1 MKFKRN
7 FLDFFR
13 LILIFSFFGIFVSS
27 AFSAEKFWW
36 NLAHSISE
44 KDSVFPKTAG
54 NGKKTFSFW
63 QEVDK
68 SDKNIWISAR
78 FLDSSGNWKILRR
91 FAGPFE
97 YAGPEIPDIYSAAM
111 SKNGTLAVSV
121 QNSDSELSVYVLRSG
136 SEEFEK
142 SEVSVPKGEF
152 FAPRIYASFSG
163 KFVMFASKS
172 KISDSTLRLHE
183 FFIFH
188 SVSDDGIKWSPFVE
202 TFGASS
208 MPNSFAPFMC
218 SSEKSDFLVF
228 QSQFSQE
235 NKNSYQ
241 IYVSHSE
248 NGGRSWAF
256 PVIVTGK
263 DSVPKG
269 DFSDFDN
276 QAPFILFK
284 NGKINLLWERK
295 SRGTENSEIWYEQI
309 LDGKVLP
316 ESVDVVASKG
326 NCRKAGLFDF
336 KDEIYA
342 FWFDNRSGYEQ
353 VYLAE
358 KQKIDWEESRL
369 SQQKIDSTFPSPLIN
384 GDDLS
389 FVWQSKNSAV
399 SARNSTETSGAFA
412 ENRIMSLEPDKE
424 VSAATIISERQGAN
438 STFRSKNRR
447 VSFKIKLPYDISGI
461 QGYTFSWS
469 QDDEEKPPLEKK
481 SLSDSQ
487 VLQLSAEKEGYWYL
501 KVCVLDN
508 AGNWSKISSAEYY
521 LDLTPPRQVVFEP
534 LETDSAG
541 FLSSNSGIVRW
552 HPDFLD
558 DDIKGYSYG
567 LSKIAEIPAKFSFSS
582 KNRTKVSEE
591 ELKNYAEKI
600 LGADEKSFQRKIK
613 LSGAVYKNPVFAFKN
628 QRNGLYIL
636 SVAAV
641 DEAGFVGEPKNIP
654 VLLNKYVPHT
664 YISSIKE
671 NVSSFG
677 DIAIELSGNDFAYD
691 GTVRSVIVD
700 SDGKPPY
707 DFVASK
713 DVQDFSVSNSKI
725 SGINLGHE
733 LDEGSYFVGVVHST
747 RGISFTKTK
756 ALKISPNGTVQ
767 IENEYE
773 YVPSW
778 KAVEKKYA
786 HSVFVGYIV
795 LFIAGILLVVAIFV
809 FGISFFK
816 NYAEICSAKR
826 IVIQLES
833 GGLMP
838 QFQKS
843 KKERRRNG
851 SLKTSLA
858 GFAISLVVAIIIV
871 ISLSLGFTMIKGQER
886 TLSKGLHDRVNVLL
900 SSVFTGARTYLQ
912 NADENT
918 MEFNDLLNQMSSL
931 SEAEFLTITGGPA
944 KNYAP
949 QKNSSGNNEINEN
962 NDEKNSVLYVW
973 ASNDA
978 NITSKVDRLS
988 ARKTIIPG
996 VSKFSSAQELEQE
1009 ILQRCSELNLE
1020 AYELCGK
1027 TEEKIAGLNSEIS
1040 GATNSRR
1047 MEISNLNAGYRS
1059 EIQRQLLALSE
1070 KGSDSLPSYNDE
1082 KFNRNVTEYLFYRPV
1097 LYSAG
1102 ASDQKNQYVHGIL
1115 FLKVNT
1121 DSLIRDV
1128 DNATRNIFYIVL
1140 VLSAIA
1146 IVLGILGANLFA
1158 GRIVRPIQLLE
1169 KTVTEISEEND
1180 KERLLAGDITDLP
1193 NNEIGRLGDSV
1204 NRMKK
1209 DLGYNERE
1217 LNLQANEATPIQ
1229 QAMVSLEPLS
1239 GNFKQNVS
1247 RISDKNIS
1255 EFAYY
1260 KGASGASGDYFDFKK
1275 LDERWYVLIK
1285 CDASGHA
1292 APAGILVTIVATLYK
1307 KYFESWS
1314 YQKNGTK
1321 LEDFIYKV
1329 NGFLESLNIKGKF
1342 VAMIVSLYDSK
1353 TGDIFMCHAGDRF
1366 VRIYENSTESIKK
1379 IELAETPAAGPFP
1392 NFMLELK
1399 GGFKVEQTKL
1409 NQKDVLI
1416 LYTDGIEENGRV
1428 IRTPDFAAVL
1438 KPKTDSNGEQ
1448 ICDEYGNPEFEAE
1461 REEFGEKRI
1470 YEIIEAVFQK
1480 KKYILTKKDNPSAGE
1495 ILEFDFTNCQGT
1507 VEEATLA
1514 LASLEK
1520 LFRLYK
1526 PTSATVKDLVEVDV
1540 AIDGF
1545 LKKYFSLYKE
1555 YAVPPTQE
1563 SFHGR
1568 PVRKPKNPNNVFY
1581 SCIKEDSQEDDLT
1594 IVCLQRN

>member
-1 MKFKRN
+1 MKIKRN
-7 FLDFFR
+7 YFLDFFR
-13 LILIFSFFGIFVSS
+13 LILIFSFFGIFSVP

-36 NLAHSISE
+36 NSVYPVSE
-44 KDSVFPKTAG
+44 KESVFPKTAG
-54 NGKKTFSFW
+54 NGEKTFSFW

-68 SDKNIWISAR
+68 SEKNIWLSAR
-78 FLDSSGNWKILRR
+78 FIDSFGNWKKLSR

-97 YAGPEIPDIYSAAM
+97 YAGSEIPDIYSAAM
-111 SKNGTLAVSV
+111 QKNGTVAVAV
-121 QNSDSELSVYVLRSG
+121 QSSDSELSVYVLKNG
-136 SEEFEK
+136 SENFEK
-142 SEVSVPKGEF
+142 SVVSLPKGEF

-172 KISDSTLRLHE
+172 KISDSMLRLHE
-183 FFIFH
+183 FFICH
-188 SVSDDGIKWSPFVE
+188 SVSDDGLKWSPFSE
-202 TFGASS
+202 TFSSS

-218 SSEKSDFLVF
+218 SSENSDFLVF
-228 QSQFSQE
+228 QSQFSQG

-241 IYVSHSE
+241 IYISHSE
-248 NGGRSWAF
+248 NGGRAWSA
-256 PVIVTGK
+256 PVHVTGK
-263 DSVPKG
+263 DSVLKG

-276 QAPFILFK
+276 QAQFILFK
-284 NGKINLLWERK
+284 DEKINLVWERK
-295 SRGTENSEIWYEQI
+295 MRGTENSEIWYEQI
-309 LDGKVLP
+309 LKEKVLP
-316 ESVDVVASKG
+316 DSVDVIASKG

-336 KDEIYA
+336 KNEIYA

-353 VYLAE
+353 VYLAK
-358 KQKIDWEESRL
+358 KQKIDWDETQL
-369 SQQKIDSTFPSPLIN
+369 SQQKIDSTFPSPLLN
-384 GDDLS
+384 GNDLS
-389 FVWQSKNSAV
+389 FVWQSKNS
-399 SARNSTETSGAFA
+399 SGNSGGAYSET
-412 ENRIMSLEPDKE
+412 RIMSLEPDKE
-424 VSAATIISERQGAN
+424 VSAATIIPERQNAN
-438 STFRSKNRR
+438 SGIRSKNRR

-461 QGYTFSWS
+461 QGYAFSWS
-469 QDDEEKPPLEKK
+469 QDEEEIPQLEKK
-481 SLSDSQ
+481 SVSTGNSI
-487 VLQLSAEKEGYWYL
+487 QLSAEKEGYWYL

-508 AGNWSKISSAEYY
+508 AGNWSKISSSEYY
-521 LDLTPPRQVVFEP
+521 LDLTPPKPVVFEP
-534 LETDSAG
+534 LEIDAAG
-541 FLSSNSGIVRW
+541 FLSSNYGIVRW
-552 HPDFLD
+552 QPDFLD
-558 DDIKGYSYG
+558 DDIKGYSYA
-567 LSKIAEIPAKFSFSS
+567 LTKIAEIPNKFYSTP
-582 KNRTKVSEE
+582 KNRTKASEE
-591 ELKNYAEKI
+591 DLKNYAENI
-600 LGADEKSFQRKIK
+600 LRTNEKSLQRKIK
-613 LSGAVYKNPVFAFKN
+613 LSGTIYKNPAFSFKN
-628 QRNGLYIL
+628 QRNGLYVL

-641 DEAGFVGEPKNIP
+641 DEAGYVGEAKNIP
-654 VLLNKYVPHT
+654 VLLNKYEPRT

-677 DIAIELSGNDFAYD
+677 DITIEISGNDFAYD
-691 GTVRSVIVD
+691 GTIRSVIVD

-707 DFVASK
+707 ELVISK
-713 DVQDFSVSNSKI
+713 DVQNFNVLNSKI

-733 LDEGSYFVGVVHST
+733 LDEGSYFVGVVHSN

-767 IENEYE
+767 VENEYE
-773 YVPSW
+773 YIPSW
-778 KAVEKKYA
+778 KIIEKKYE

-795 LFIAGILLVVAIFV
+795 LFVALILFAVAVIV

-816 NYAEICSAKR
+816 NYAEIYSAKK
-826 IVIQLES
+826 IVTQLES

-843 KKERRRNG
+843 KKEEKRRNG

-858 GFAISLVVAIIIV
+858 GFAISLVVAIIII
-871 ISLSLGFTMIKGQER
+871 ISLSLGLTMIKGQER

-900 SSVFTGARTYLQ
+900 SSVFSGARTYLQ

-918 MEFNDLLNQMSSL
+918 MEFNDLLNQMTSL
-931 SEAEFLTITGGPA
+931 SEAEFLTITGEA
-944 KNYAP
+944 T
-949 QKNSSGNNEINEN
+949 KNSELSKNLPEN
-962 NDEKNSVLYVW
+962 NSAAEKNSVLYVW

-978 NITSKVDRLS
+978 NITSKVNKLS

-996 VSKFSSAQELEQE
+996 VSMFSSAQEIEQE

-1020 AYELCGK
+1020 AYEMCGK
-1027 TEEKIAGLNSEIS
+1027 TEAKIAELNSELR

-1047 MEISNLNAGYRS
+1047 AEISNLNANYRN
-1059 EIQRQLLALSE
+1059 EIQKQLLELSE
-1070 KGSDSLPSYNDE
+1070 KGSDSVPPYNDE

-1097 LYSAG
+1097 LYSTG
-1102 ASDQKNQYVHGIL
+1102 ANNQQNQYVHGIL

-1121 DSLIRDV
+1121 DSLIRDI
-1128 DNATRNIFYIVL
+1128 DKASRSIFYIVI

-1146 IVLGILGANLFA
+1146 IVFGIFGANLFA
-1158 GRIVRPIQLLE
+1158 GRIVRPIKMLE

-1229 QAMVSLEPLS
+1229 QAMVSLEPLA
-1239 GNFKQNVS
+1239 GNFKQNIS
-1247 RISDKNIS
+1247 RISDEKIS

-1307 KYFESWS
+1307 KYFENWN

-1321 LEDFIYKV
+1321 LEDFVYKV

-1353 TGDIFMCHAGDRF
+1353 TGDVFMCHAGDRF
-1366 VRIYENSTESIKK
+1366 VRVYENSTRLIKK

-1409 NQKDVLI
+1409 NPKDVLI
-1416 LYTDGIEENGRV
+1416 LYTDGIEENGR
-1428 IRTPDFAAVL
+1428 ILRTPDFAAVL

-1448 ICDEYGNPEFEAE
+1448 IYDEYGNPEYEAE
-1461 REEFGEKRI
+1461 KEEFGENRVS
-1470 YEIIEAVFQK
+1470 EIIEAIFQK
-1480 KKYILTKKDNPSAGE
+1480 KKYILTKKDNPSIGE

-1526 PTSATVKDLVEVDV
+1526 PASATVKDLVEVDI

-1545 LKKYFSLYKE
+1545 LKKYFSLYEK

-1581 SCIKEDSQEDDLT
+1581 SYLKEDAQEDDLT
-1594 IVCLQRN
+1594 MICLQRK

>member
-1 MKFKRN
+1 MNFKRN

-13 LILIFSFFGIFVSS
+13 LILIFSFFGIFSLP

-36 NLAHSISE
+36 NAVHPVSG
-44 KDSVFPKTAG
+44 KDSFFPKTAG

-63 QEVDK
+63 QEIDK
-68 SDKNIWISAR
+68 ADKNIWISAR
-78 FLDSSGNWKILRR
+78 FLDSSGSWKTLSR

-111 SKNGTLAVSV
+111 SKNGTLAVAV
-121 QNSDSELSVYVLRSG
+121 QNSDSELSIYVLRAG
-136 SEEFEK
+136 SENFEK
-142 SEVSVPKGEF
+142 SVVSVPKGEF

-202 TFGASS
+202 TFGVSS
-208 MPNSFAPFMC
+208 MPNSFVPFMC
-218 SSEKSDFLVF
+218 SSENSDFMVF
-228 QSQFSQE
+228 QAQFSQG

-248 NGGRSWAF
+248 NGGRSWAS
-256 PVIVTGK
+256 PVLVTGK

-284 NGKINLLWERK
+284 DGKINLVWERK
-295 SRGTENSEIWYEQI
+295 TRGTENSEIWYEQI
-309 LDGKVLP
+309 LDGKVVAD
-316 ESVDVVASKG
+316 SVDVLASKG

-336 KDEIYA
+336 KGEIYA

-358 KQKIDWEESRL
+358 KQKIDWEEIRI

-384 GDDLS
+384 GDELS
-389 FVWQSKNSAV
+389 FVWQNKNS
-399 SARNSTETSGAFA
+399 SGAST

-424 VSAATIISERQGAN
+424 VSAATIISGYQGTSAA
-438 STFRSKNRR
+438 FRSKNRR

-461 QGYTFSWS
+461 KGYTFSWS
-469 QDDEEKPPLEKK
+469 QDEDEIPPLEKK
-481 SLSDSQ
+481 SLSDDST
-487 VLQLSAEKEGYWYL
+487 LQLSAEKEGYWYL

-552 HPDFLD
+552 QPDFLD
-558 DDIKGYSYG
+558 DDIKGYSYA
-567 LSKIAEIPAKFSFSS
+567 LAKIAEIPARFSVTS
-582 KNRTKVSEE
+582 KNKLKASDE
-591 ELKNYAEKI
+591 ELKNYVEKI
-600 LGADEKSFQRKIK
+600 LRADEKSFQRKIK

-628 QRNGLYIL
+628 QRNGIYIL

-641 DEAGFVGEPKNIP
+641 DEAGYVGEAKNIP
-654 VLLNKYVPHT
+654 VFLNKYVPHT

-677 DIAIELSGNDFAYD
+677 DITIELSGNDFEYD
-691 GTVRSVIVD
+691 GTIRSVIVD

-707 DFVASK
+707 DFVVSK
-713 DVQDFSVSNSKI
+713 NAQDFTVSNSKI
-725 SGINLGHE
+725 SGVNLGHE
-733 LDEGSYFVGVVHST
+733 LDEGAYFVGVVHST
-747 RGISFTKTK
+747 RGISFTKSK
-756 ALKISPNGTVQ
+756 ALKITPNGTVQ

-778 KAVEKKYA
+778 KTVEKKYE

-795 LFIAGILLVVAIFV
+795 LFIAGILLIVAIFV

-838 QFQKS
+838 QFQKLQ
-843 KKERRRNG
+843 KEKRRNG

-871 ISLSLGFTMIKGQER
+871 ISLSLGLTMIKGQER

-918 MEFNDLLNQMSSL
+918 MEFNDLLNQMTSL

-949 QKNSSGNNEINEN
+949 QKISSGNN
-962 NDEKNSVLYVW
+962 DEKDSVLYVW

-996 VSKFSSAQELEQE
+996 VSMFSSAQELEQE

-1020 AYELCGK
+1020 AYEICGK
-1027 TEEKIAGLNSEIS
+1027 TEEKIAELNSELS

-1047 MEISNLNAGYRS
+1047 IEISNLNAGFRN

-1070 KGSDSLPSYNDE
+1070 KGSDSVPPYNDE

-1097 LYSAG
+1097 LYSTGG
-1102 ASDQKNQYVHGIL
+1102 ADQKNQYVHGIL

-1146 IVLGILGANLFA
+1146 IVLGIFGANLFA
-1158 GRIVRPIQLLE
+1158 GRIVRPIQMLE

-1217 LNLQANEATPIQ
+1217 LNLQSNEATPIQ

-1239 GNFKQNVS
+1239 ENFKQNIS

-1314 YQKNGTK
+1314 FQKNGTK

-1353 TGDIFMCHAGDRF
+1353 TGNVFMCHAGDRF
-1366 VRIYENSTESIKK
+1366 VRVYENSTDSIKK
-1379 IELAETPAAGPFP
+1379 IELTETPAAGPFP

-1461 REEFGEKRI
+1461 KEEFGEKRVS
-1470 YEIIEAVFQK
+1470 EIIEAVFQK

-1526 PTSATVKDLVEVDV
+1526 PTSATVKDLVEVDI

-1545 LKKYFSLYKE
+1545 LKKHFSLYKE

-1581 SCIKEDSQEDDLT
+1581 SCIKEDAQEDDLT
-1594 IVCLQRN
+1594 MICLQRN

>member
-1 MKFKRN
+1 MNFKRN

-13 LILIFSFFGIFVSS
+13 LILIFSFFGIFSLP

-36 NLAHSISE
+36 NAVRSVSG
-44 KDSVFPKTAG
+44 KDSFFPKTAG

-63 QEVDK
+63 QEIDK
-68 SDKNIWISAR
+68 ADKNIWISAR
-78 FLDSSGNWKILRR
+78 FLDSSGSWKTLSR

-111 SKNGTLAVSV
+111 SKNGTLAVAV
-121 QNSDSELSVYVLRSG
+121 QNSDSELSIYVLRAG
-136 SEEFEK
+136 SENFEK
-142 SEVSVPKGEF
+142 SVVSVPKGEF

-202 TFGASS
+202 TFGVSS
-208 MPNSFAPFMC
+208 MPNSFVPFMC
-218 SSEKSDFLVF
+218 SSENSDFMVF
-228 QSQFSQE
+228 QAQFSQG

-248 NGGRSWAF
+248 NGGRSWAS
-256 PVIVTGK
+256 PVLVTGK

-284 NGKINLLWERK
+284 DGKINLVWERK
-295 SRGTENSEIWYEQI
+295 TRGTENSEIWYEQI
-309 LDGKVLP
+309 LDGKVVAD
-316 ESVDVVASKG
+316 SVDVLASKG

-336 KDEIYA
+336 KGEIYA

-358 KQKIDWEESRL
+358 KQKIDWEEIRI
-369 SQQKIDSTFPSPLIN
+369 SQQKIDSTFPSSLIN
-384 GDDLS
+384 GDELS
-389 FVWQSKNSAV
+389 FVWQNKNS
-399 SARNSTETSGAFA
+399 SGAST

-424 VSAATIISERQGAN
+424 VSAATIISGHQGTSAA
-438 STFRSKNRR
+438 FRSKNRR

-461 QGYTFSWS
+461 QGYVFSWS
-469 QDDEEKPPLEKK
+469 QDDEEKPALEKK
-481 SLSDSQ
+481 SLSGDST
-487 VLQLSAEKEGYWYL
+487 LQLSAEKEGNWYL

-521 LDLTPPRQVVFEP
+521 LDLTPPRQVVFEL

-552 HPDFLD
+552 QPDFLD
-558 DDIKGYSYG
+558 DDIKGYSYA
-567 LSKIAEIPAKFSFSS
+567 LAKIAEIPARFSVTS
-582 KNRTKVSEE
+582 KNKLKASDE
-591 ELKNYAEKI
+591 ELKNYVEKI
-600 LGADEKSFQRKIK
+600 LRADEKSFQRKIK

-628 QRNGLYIL
+628 QRNGIYIL

-641 DEAGFVGEPKNIP
+641 DEAGYVGEAKNIP
-654 VLLNKYVPHT
+654 VFLNKYVPHT

-677 DIAIELSGNDFAYD
+677 DITIELSGNDFEYD
-691 GTVRSVIVD
+691 GTIRSVIVD

-707 DFVASK
+707 DFVVSK
-713 DVQDFSVSNSKI
+713 NAQDFTVSNSKI
-725 SGINLGHE
+725 SGVNLGHE
-733 LDEGSYFVGVVHST
+733 LDEGAYFVGVVHST
-747 RGISFTKTK
+747 RGIFFTKSK
-756 ALKISPNGTVQ
+756 ALKITPNGTVQ

-778 KAVEKKYA
+778 KTVEKKYE

-795 LFIAGILLVVAIFV
+795 LFIAGILLIVAIFV

-838 QFQKS
+838 QFQKLQ
-843 KKERRRNG
+843 KEKRRNG

-871 ISLSLGFTMIKGQER
+871 ISLSLGLTMIKGQER

-918 MEFNDLLNQMSSL
+918 MEFNDLLNQMTSL

-949 QKNSSGNNEINEN
+949 QKISSGNN
-962 NDEKNSVLYVW
+962 DEKDSVLYVW

-996 VSKFSSAQELEQE
+996 VSMFSSAQELEQE

-1020 AYELCGK
+1020 AYEICGK
-1027 TEEKIAGLNSEIS
+1027 TEEKIAELNSELS

-1047 MEISNLNAGYRS
+1047 IEISNLNAGFRN

-1070 KGSDSLPSYNDE
+1070 KGSDSVPPYNDE

-1097 LYSAG
+1097 LYSTGG
-1102 ASDQKNQYVHGIL
+1102 ADQKNQYVHGIL

-1146 IVLGILGANLFA
+1146 IVLGIFGANLFA
-1158 GRIVRPIQLLE
+1158 GRIVRPIQMLE

-1217 LNLQANEATPIQ
+1217 LNLQSNEATPIQ

-1239 GNFKQNVS
+1239 GNFKQNIS

-1314 YQKNGTK
+1314 FQKNGTK

-1353 TGDIFMCHAGDRF
+1353 TGNVFMCHAGDRF
-1366 VRIYENSTESIKK
+1366 VRVYENSTDSIKK
-1379 IELAETPAAGPFP
+1379 IELTETPATGPFP

-1461 REEFGEKRI
+1461 KEEFGEKRVS
-1470 YEIIEAVFQK
+1470 EIIEAVFQK

-1526 PTSATVKDLVEVDV
+1526 PTSATVKDLVEVDI

-1545 LKKYFSLYKE
+1545 LKKHFSLYKE

-1581 SCIKEDSQEDDLT
+1581 SCIKEDAQEDDLT
-1594 IVCLQRN
+1594 MICLQRN

>member
-1 MKFKRN
+1 MNFKRN

-13 LILIFSFFGIFVSS
+13 LILIFSFFGIFSLP

-36 NLAHSISE
+36 NAVRPVSG
-44 KDSVFPKTAG
+44 KDSFFPKTAG

-63 QEVDK
+63 QEIDK
-68 SDKNIWISAR
+68 ADKNIWISAR
-78 FLDSSGNWKILRR
+78 FLDSSGTWKTLSR

-111 SKNGTLAVSV
+111 SKNGTLAVAV
-121 QNSDSELSVYVLRSG
+121 QNSDSELSIYVLRAG
-136 SEEFEK
+136 SENFEK
-142 SEVSVPKGEF
+142 SVVSVPKGEF

-202 TFGASS
+202 TFGVSS
-208 MPNSFAPFMC
+208 MPNSFVPFMC
-218 SSEKSDFLVF
+218 SSENSDFMVF
-228 QSQFSQE
+228 QAQFSQG

-248 NGGRSWAF
+248 NGGRSWAS
-256 PVIVTGK
+256 PVLVTGK

-284 NGKINLLWERK
+284 GGKINLVWERK
-295 SRGTENSEIWYEQI
+295 TRGTENSEIWYEQI
-309 LDGKVLP
+309 LEGKVVAD
-316 ESVDVVASKG
+316 SVDVLASKG

-336 KDEIYA
+336 KGEIYA

-358 KQKIDWEESRL
+358 KQKIDWEEIRI

-384 GDDLS
+384 GDELS
-389 FVWQSKNSAV
+389 FVWQNKNS
-399 SARNSTETSGAFA
+399 SGAST

-424 VSAATIISERQGAN
+424 VSAATIISGHQGTSAA
-438 STFRSKNRR
+438 FRSKNRR

-461 QGYTFSWS
+461 KGYTFSWT
-469 QDDEEKPPLEKK
+469 QDEDEIPPLEKK
-481 SLSDSQ
+481 SLSDDST
-487 VLQLSAEKEGYWYL
+487 LQLSAEKEGYWYL

-552 HPDFLD
+552 QPDFLD
-558 DDIKGYSYG
+558 DDIKGYSYA
-567 LSKIAEIPAKFSFSS
+567 LAKIAEIPARFSVTS
-582 KNRTKVSEE
+582 KNKLKASDE
-591 ELKNYAEKI
+591 ELKNYVEKI
-600 LGADEKSFQRKIK
+600 LRADEKSFQRKIK

-628 QRNGLYIL
+628 QRNGIYIL

-641 DEAGFVGEPKNIP
+641 DEAGYVGEAKNIP
-654 VLLNKYVPHT
+654 VFLNKYVPHT

-677 DIAIELSGNDFAYD
+677 DITIELSGNDFEYD
-691 GTVRSVIVD
+691 GTIRSVIVD

-707 DFVASK
+707 DFVVSK
-713 DVQDFSVSNSKI
+713 NAQDFTVSNSKI
-725 SGINLGHE
+725 SGVNLGHE
-733 LDEGSYFVGVVHST
+733 LDEGAYFVGVVHST
-747 RGISFTKTK
+747 RGIYFTKSK
-756 ALKISPNGTVQ
+756 ALKITPNGTVQ

-778 KAVEKKYA
+778 KTVEKKYE

-795 LFIAGILLVVAIFV
+795 LFIAGILLIVAIFV

-838 QFQKS
+838 QFQKLQ
-843 KKERRRNG
+843 KEKRRNG

-871 ISLSLGFTMIKGQER
+871 ISLSLGLTMIKGQER

-918 MEFNDLLNQMSSL
+918 MEFNDLLNQMTSL

-949 QKNSSGNNEINEN
+949 QKISSGNN
-962 NDEKNSVLYVW
+962 DEKDSVLYVW

-996 VSKFSSAQELEQE
+996 VSMFSSAQELEQE

-1020 AYELCGK
+1020 AYEICGK
-1027 TEEKIAGLNSEIS
+1027 TEEKIAELNSELS

-1047 MEISNLNAGYRS
+1047 IEISNLNAGFRN

-1070 KGSDSLPSYNDE
+1070 KGSDSVPPYNDE

-1097 LYSAG
+1097 LYSTGG
-1102 ASDQKNQYVHGIL
+1102 ADQKNQYVHGIL

-1146 IVLGILGANLFA
+1146 IVLGIFGANLFA
-1158 GRIVRPIQLLE
+1158 GRIVRPIQMLE

-1217 LNLQANEATPIQ
+1217 LNLQSNEATPIQ

-1239 GNFKQNVS
+1239 ENFKQNIS

-1314 YQKNGTK
+1314 FQKNGTK

-1353 TGDIFMCHAGDRF
+1353 TGNVFMCHAGDRF
-1366 VRIYENSTESIKK
+1366 VRVYENSTDSIKK
-1379 IELAETPAAGPFP
+1379 IELTETPATGPFP

-1461 REEFGEKRI
+1461 KEEFGEKRVS
-1470 YEIIEAVFQK
+1470 EIIEAVFQK

-1526 PTSATVKDLVEVDV
+1526 PTSATVKDLVEVDI

-1545 LKKYFSLYKE
+1545 LKKHFSLYKE

-1581 SCIKEDSQEDDLT
+1581 SCIKEDAQEDDLT
-1594 IVCLQRN
+1594 MICLQRN

>member
-1 MKFKRN
+1 MNFKRN

-13 LILIFSFFGIFVSS
+13 LILIFSFFGIFSLP

-36 NLAHSISE
+36 NAVRPVSG
-44 KDSVFPKTAG
+44 KDSFFPKTAG

-63 QEVDK
+63 QEIDK
-68 SDKNIWISAR
+68 ADKNIWISAR
-78 FLDSSGNWKILRR
+78 FLDSSGTWKTLSR

-111 SKNGTLAVSV
+111 SKNGTLAVAV
-121 QNSDSELSVYVLRSG
+121 QNSDSELSIYVLRAG
-136 SEEFEK
+136 SENFEK
-142 SEVSVPKGEF
+142 SVVSVPKGEF

-202 TFGASS
+202 TFGVSS
-208 MPNSFAPFMC
+208 MPNSFVPFMC
-218 SSEKSDFLVF
+218 SSENSDFVVF
-228 QSQFSQE
+228 QAQFSQG

-248 NGGRSWAF
+248 NGGRSWAS
-256 PVIVTGK
+256 PVLVTGK

-284 NGKINLLWERK
+284 GGKINLVWERK
-295 SRGTENSEIWYEQI
+295 TRGTENSEIWYEQI
-309 LDGKVLP
+309 LEGKVVAD
-316 ESVDVVASKG
+316 SVDVLASKG

-336 KDEIYA
+336 KGEIYA

-358 KQKIDWEESRL
+358 KQKIDWEEIRI

-384 GDDLS
+384 GDELS
-389 FVWQSKNSAV
+389 FVWQNKNS
-399 SARNSTETSGAFA
+399 SGAST

-424 VSAATIISERQGAN
+424 VSAATIISGHQGTSAA
-438 STFRSKNRR
+438 FRSKNRR

-461 QGYTFSWS
+461 KGYTFSWT
-469 QDDEEKPPLEKK
+469 QDEDEIPPLEKK
-481 SLSDSQ
+481 SLSDDST
-487 VLQLSAEKEGYWYL
+487 LQLSAEKEGYWYL

-534 LETDSAG
+534 LETDSTG

-552 HPDFLD
+552 QPDFLD
-558 DDIKGYSYG
+558 DDIKGYSYA
-567 LSKIAEIPAKFSFSS
+567 LAKIAEIPARFSVTS
-582 KNRTKVSEE
+582 KNKLKASDE
-591 ELKNYAEKI
+591 ELKNYVEKI
-600 LGADEKSFQRKIK
+600 LRADEKSFQRKIK

-628 QRNGLYIL
+628 QRNGIYIL

-641 DEAGFVGEPKNIP
+641 DEAGYVGEAKNIP
-654 VLLNKYVPHT
+654 VFLNKYVPHT

-677 DIAIELSGNDFAYD
+677 DITIELSGNDFEYD
-691 GTVRSVIVD
+691 GTIRSVIVD

-707 DFVASK
+707 DFVVSK
-713 DVQDFSVSNSKI
+713 NAQDFTVSNSKI
-725 SGINLGHE
+725 SGVNLGHE
-733 LDEGSYFVGVVHST
+733 LDEGAYFVGVVHST
-747 RGISFTKTK
+747 RGISFTKSK
-756 ALKISPNGTVQ
+756 ALKITPNGTVQ

-778 KAVEKKYA
+778 KTVEKKYE

-795 LFIAGILLVVAIFV
+795 LFIAGILLIVAIFV

-838 QFQKS
+838 QFQKLQ
-843 KKERRRNG
+843 KEKRRNG

-871 ISLSLGFTMIKGQER
+871 ISLSLGLTMIKGQER

-918 MEFNDLLNQMSSL
+918 MEFNDLLNQMTSL

-949 QKNSSGNNEINEN
+949 QKISSGNN
-962 NDEKNSVLYVW
+962 DEKDSVLYVW

-996 VSKFSSAQELEQE
+996 VSMFSSAQELEQE

-1020 AYELCGK
+1020 AYEICGK
-1027 TEEKIAGLNSEIS
+1027 TEEKIAELNSELS

-1047 MEISNLNAGYRS
+1047 IEISNLNAGFRN

-1070 KGSDSLPSYNDE
+1070 KGSDSVPPYNDE

-1097 LYSAG
+1097 LYSTGG
-1102 ASDQKNQYVHGIL
+1102 ADQKNQYVHGIL

-1146 IVLGILGANLFA
+1146 IVLGIFGANLFA
-1158 GRIVRPIQLLE
+1158 GRIVRPIQMLE

-1217 LNLQANEATPIQ
+1217 LNLQSNEATPIQ

-1239 GNFKQNVS
+1239 GNFKQNIS

-1314 YQKNGTK
+1314 FQKNGTK

-1353 TGDIFMCHAGDRF
+1353 TGNVFMCHAGDRF
-1366 VRIYENSTESIKK
+1366 VRVYENSTDSIKK
-1379 IELAETPAAGPFP
+1379 IELTETPAAGPFP

-1461 REEFGEKRI
+1461 KEEFGEKRVS
-1470 YEIIEAVFQK
+1470 EIIEAVFQK

-1526 PTSATVKDLVEVDV
+1526 PTSATVKDLVEVDI

-1545 LKKYFSLYKE
+1545 LKKHFSLYKE

-1581 SCIKEDSQEDDLT
+1581 SCIKEDAQEDDLT
-1594 IVCLQRN
+1594 MICLQRN

>member
-1 MKFKRN
+1 MNFKRN

-13 LILIFSFFGIFVSS
+13 LILIFSFFGIFSLP

-36 NLAHSISE
+36 NAVRPVSG
-44 KDSVFPKTAG
+44 KDSFFPKTAG

-63 QEVDK
+63 QEIDK
-68 SDKNIWISAR
+68 ADKNIWISAR
-78 FLDSSGNWKILRR
+78 FLDSSGTWKTLSR

-111 SKNGTLAVSV
+111 SKNGTLAVAV
-121 QNSDSELSVYVLRSG
+121 QNSDSELSIYVLKGG
-136 SEEFEK
+136 SENFEK
-142 SEVSVPKGEF
+142 SVVSVPKGEF

-202 TFGASS
+202 TFGVSS
-208 MPNSFAPFMC
+208 MPNSFVPFMC
-218 SSEKSDFLVF
+218 SSENSDFMVF
-228 QSQFSQE
+228 QAQFSQG

-248 NGGRSWAF
+248 NGGRSWAS
-256 PVIVTGK
+256 PVLVTGK

-284 NGKINLLWERK
+284 DGKINLVWERK
-295 SRGTENSEIWYEQI
+295 TRGTENSEIWYEQI
-309 LDGKVLP
+309 LDGKVVAD
-316 ESVDVVASKG
+316 SVDVLASKG

-336 KDEIYA
+336 KGEIYA

-358 KQKIDWEESRL
+358 KQKIDWEEIRI
-369 SQQKIDSTFPSPLIN
+369 SQQKIDSTFPSSLIN
-384 GDDLS
+384 GDELS
-389 FVWQSKNSAV
+389 FVWQNKNS
-399 SARNSTETSGAFA
+399 SGAST

-424 VSAATIISERQGAN
+424 VSAATIISGHQGTSAA
-438 STFRSKNRR
+438 FRSKNRR

-461 QGYTFSWS
+461 KGYTFSWS
-469 QDDEEKPPLEKK
+469 QDEDEIPPLEKK
-481 SLSDSQ
+481 SLSDDST
-487 VLQLSAEKEGYWYL
+487 LQLSAEKEGYWYL

-508 AGNWSKISSAEYY
+508 AGNWSKISFAEYY

-552 HPDFLD
+552 QPDFLD
-558 DDIKGYSYG
+558 DDIKGYSYA
-567 LSKIAEIPAKFSFSS
+567 LAKIAEIPARFSVTS
-582 KNRTKVSEE
+582 KNKLKASDE
-591 ELKNYAEKI
+591 ELKNYVEKI
-600 LGADEKSFQRKIK
+600 LRADEKSFQRKIK

-628 QRNGLYIL
+628 QRNGIYIL

-641 DEAGFVGEPKNIP
+641 DEAGYVGEAKNIP
-654 VLLNKYVPHT
+654 VFLNKYVPHT

-677 DIAIELSGNDFAYD
+677 DITIELSGNDFEYD
-691 GTVRSVIVD
+691 GTIRSVIVD

-707 DFVASK
+707 DFVVSK
-713 DVQDFSVSNSKI
+713 NAQDFTVSNSKI
-725 SGINLGHE
+725 SGVNLGHE
-733 LDEGSYFVGVVHST
+733 LDEGAYFVGVVHST
-747 RGISFTKTK
+747 RGIYFTKSK
-756 ALKISPNGTVQ
+756 ALKITPNGTVQ

-778 KAVEKKYA
+778 KTVEKKYE

-795 LFIAGILLVVAIFV
+795 LFIAGILLIVAIFV

-838 QFQKS
+838 QFQKLQ
-843 KKERRRNG
+843 KEKRRNG

-871 ISLSLGFTMIKGQER
+871 ISLSLGLTMIKGQER

-918 MEFNDLLNQMSSL
+918 MEFNDLLNQMTSL

-949 QKNSSGNNEINEN
+949 QKISSGNN
-962 NDEKNSVLYVW
+962 DEKDSVLYVW

-996 VSKFSSAQELEQE
+996 VSMFSSAQELEQE

-1020 AYELCGK
+1020 AYEICGK
-1027 TEEKIAGLNSEIS
+1027 TEEKIAELNSELS

-1047 MEISNLNAGYRS
+1047 IEISNLNAGFRN

-1070 KGSDSLPSYNDE
+1070 KGSDSVPPYNDE

-1097 LYSAG
+1097 LYSTGG
-1102 ASDQKNQYVHGIL
+1102 ADQKNQYVHGIL

-1146 IVLGILGANLFA
+1146 IVLGIFGANLFA
-1158 GRIVRPIQLLE
+1158 GRIVRPIQMLE

-1217 LNLQANEATPIQ
+1217 LNLQSNEATPIQ

-1239 GNFKQNVS
+1239 GNFKQNIS

-1314 YQKNGTK
+1314 FQKNGTK

-1353 TGDIFMCHAGDRF
+1353 TGNVFMCHAGDRF
-1366 VRIYENSTESIKK
+1366 VRVYENSTDSIKK
-1379 IELAETPAAGPFP
+1379 IELTETPATGPFP

-1461 REEFGEKRI
+1461 KEEFGEKRVS
-1470 YEIIEAVFQK
+1470 EIIEAVFQK

-1526 PTSATVKDLVEVDV
+1526 PTSATVKDLVEVDI

-1545 LKKYFSLYKE
+1545 LKKHFSLYKE

-1581 SCIKEDSQEDDLT
+1581 SCIKEDAQEDDLT
-1594 IVCLQRN
+1594 MICLQRN

>member
-1 MKFKRN
+1 MNFKRN

-13 LILIFSFFGIFVSS
+13 LILIFSFFGIFSLP

-36 NLAHSISE
+36 NAVRSVSG
-44 KDSVFPKTAG
+44 KDSFFPKTAG

-63 QEVDK
+63 QEIDK
-68 SDKNIWISAR
+68 ADKNIWISAR
-78 FLDSSGNWKILRR
+78 FLDSSGSWKTLSR

-111 SKNGTLAVSV
+111 SKIGTLAVAV
-121 QNSDSELSVYVLRSG
+121 QNSDSELSIYVLKGG
-136 SEEFEK
+136 SENFEK
-142 SEVSVPKGEF
+142 SVVSVPKGEF

-202 TFGASS
+202 TFGVSS
-208 MPNSFAPFMC
+208 MPNSFVPFMC
-218 SSEKSDFLVF
+218 SSENSDFMVF
-228 QSQFSQE
+228 QAQFSQG

-248 NGGRSWAF
+248 NGGRSWAS
-256 PVIVTGK
+256 PVLVTGK

-284 NGKINLLWERK
+284 DGKINLVWERK
-295 SRGTENSEIWYEQI
+295 TRGTENSEIWYEQI
-309 LDGKVLP
+309 LDGKVVAD
-316 ESVDVVASKG
+316 SVDVLASKG

-336 KDEIYA
+336 KGEIYA

-358 KQKIDWEESRL
+358 KQKIDWEEIRI
-369 SQQKIDSTFPSPLIN
+369 SQQKIDSTFPSSLIN
-384 GDDLS
+384 GDELS
-389 FVWQSKNSAV
+389 FVWQNKNS
-399 SARNSTETSGAFA
+399 SGAST

-424 VSAATIISERQGAN
+424 VSAATIISGHQGTSAA
-438 STFRSKNRR
+438 FRSKNRR
-447 VSFKIKLPYDISGI
+447 ISFKIKLPYDISGI
-461 QGYTFSWS
+461 KGYTFSWS
-469 QDDEEKPPLEKK
+469 QDEDEIPPLEKK
-481 SLSDSQ
+481 SLSDDST
-487 VLQLSAEKEGYWYL
+487 LQLSAEKEGYWYL

-552 HPDFLD
+552 QPDFLD
-558 DDIKGYSYG
+558 DDIKGYSYA
-567 LSKIAEIPAKFSFSS
+567 LAKIAEIPARFSVTS
-582 KNRTKVSEE
+582 KNKLKASDE
-591 ELKNYAEKI
+591 ELKNYVEKI
-600 LGADEKSFQRKIK
+600 LRADEKSFQRKIK

-628 QRNGLYIL
+628 QRNGIYIL

-641 DEAGFVGEPKNIP
+641 DEAGYVGEAKNIP
-654 VLLNKYVPHT
+654 VFLNKYVPHT

-677 DIAIELSGNDFAYD
+677 DITIELSGNDFEYD
-691 GTVRSVIVD
+691 GTIRSVIVD

-707 DFVASK
+707 DFVVSK
-713 DVQDFSVSNSKI
+713 NAQDFTVSNSKI
-725 SGINLGHE
+725 SGVNLGHE
-733 LDEGSYFVGVVHST
+733 LDEGAYFVGVVHST
-747 RGISFTKTK
+747 RGIYFTKSK
-756 ALKISPNGTVQ
+756 ALKITPNGTVQ

-778 KAVEKKYA
+778 KTVEKKYE

-795 LFIAGILLVVAIFV
+795 LFIAGILLIVAIFV

-838 QFQKS
+838 QFQKLQ
-843 KKERRRNG
+843 KEKRRNG

-871 ISLSLGFTMIKGQER
+871 ISLSLGLTMIKGQER

-918 MEFNDLLNQMSSL
+918 MEFNDLLNQMTSL

-949 QKNSSGNNEINEN
+949 QKISSGNN
-962 NDEKNSVLYVW
+962 DEKDSVLYVW

-996 VSKFSSAQELEQE
+996 VSMFSSAQELEQE

-1020 AYELCGK
+1020 AYEICGK
-1027 TEEKIAGLNSEIS
+1027 TEEKIAELNSELS

-1047 MEISNLNAGYRS
+1047 IEISNLNAGFRN

-1070 KGSDSLPSYNDE
+1070 KGSDSVPPYNDE

-1097 LYSAG
+1097 LYSTGG
-1102 ASDQKNQYVHGIL
+1102 ADQKNQYVHGIL

-1146 IVLGILGANLFA
+1146 IVLGIFGANLFA
-1158 GRIVRPIQLLE
+1158 GRIVRPIQMLE

-1217 LNLQANEATPIQ
+1217 LNLQSNEATPIQ

-1239 GNFKQNVS
+1239 GNFKQNIS

-1314 YQKNGTK
+1314 FQKNGTK

-1353 TGDIFMCHAGDRF
+1353 TGNVFMCHAGDRF
-1366 VRIYENSTESIKK
+1366 VRVYENSTDSIKK
-1379 IELAETPAAGPFP
+1379 IELTETPAAGPFP

-1461 REEFGEKRI
+1461 KEEFGEKRVS
-1470 YEIIEAVFQK
+1470 EIIEAVFQK

-1526 PTSATVKDLVEVDV
+1526 PTSATVKDLVEVDI

-1545 LKKYFSLYKE
+1545 LKKHFSLYKE

-1581 SCIKEDSQEDDLT
+1581 SCIKEDAQEDDLT
-1594 IVCLQRN
+1594 MICLQRN

>member
-1 MKFKRN
+1 MNFKRN

-13 LILIFSFFGIFVSS
+13 LILIFSFFGIFSLP

-36 NLAHSISE
+36 NAVRPVSG
-44 KDSVFPKTAG
+44 KDSFFPKTAG

-63 QEVDK
+63 QEIDK
-68 SDKNIWISAR
+68 ADKNIWISAR
-78 FLDSSGNWKILRR
+78 FLDSSGTWKTLSR

-111 SKNGTLAVSV
+111 SKNGTLAVAV
-121 QNSDSELSVYVLRSG
+121 QNSDSELSIYVLRAG
-136 SEEFEK
+136 SENFEK
-142 SEVSVPKGEF
+142 SVVSVPKGEF

-202 TFGASS
+202 TFGVSS
-208 MPNSFAPFMC
+208 MPNSFVPFMC
-218 SSEKSDFLVF
+218 SSENSDFMVF
-228 QSQFSQE
+228 QAQFSQG

-248 NGGRSWAF
+248 NGGRSWAS
-256 PVIVTGK
+256 PVLVTGK

-284 NGKINLLWERK
+284 GGKINLVWERK
-295 SRGTENSEIWYEQI
+295 TRGTENSEIWYEQI
-309 LDGKVLP
+309 LEGKVVAD
-316 ESVDVVASKG
+316 SVDVLASKG

-336 KDEIYA
+336 KGEIYA

-358 KQKIDWEESRL
+358 KQKIDWEEIRI

-384 GDDLS
+384 GDELS
-389 FVWQSKNSAV
+389 FVWQNKNS
-399 SARNSTETSGAFA
+399 SGAST

-424 VSAATIISERQGAN
+424 VSAATIISGHQGTSAA
-438 STFRSKNRR
+438 FRSKNRR

-461 QGYTFSWS
+461 KGYTFSWT
-469 QDDEEKPPLEKK
+469 QDEDEIPPLEKK
-481 SLSDSQ
+481 SLSDDST
-487 VLQLSAEKEGYWYL
+487 LQLSAEKEGYWYL

-552 HPDFLD
+552 QPDFLD
-558 DDIKGYSYG
+558 DDIKGYSYA
-567 LSKIAEIPAKFSFSS
+567 LAKIAEIPARFSVTS
-582 KNRTKVSEE
+582 KNKLKASDE
-591 ELKNYAEKI
+591 ELKNYVEKI
-600 LGADEKSFQRKIK
+600 LRADEKSFQRKIK

-628 QRNGLYIL
+628 QRNGIYIL

-641 DEAGFVGEPKNIP
+641 DEAGYVGEAKNIP
-654 VLLNKYVPHT
+654 VFLNKYVPHT

-677 DIAIELSGNDFAYD
+677 DITIELSGNDFEYD
-691 GTVRSVIVD
+691 GTIRSVIVD

-707 DFVASK
+707 DFVVSK
-713 DVQDFSVSNSKI
+713 NAQDFTVSNSKI
-725 SGINLGHE
+725 SGVNLGHE
-733 LDEGSYFVGVVHST
+733 LDEGAYFVGVVHST
-747 RGISFTKTK
+747 RGIYFTKSK
-756 ALKISPNGTVQ
+756 ALKITPNGTVQ

-778 KAVEKKYA
+778 KTVEKKYE

-795 LFIAGILLVVAIFV
+795 LFIAGILLIVAIFV

-838 QFQKS
+838 QFQKLQ
-843 KKERRRNG
+843 KEKRRNG

-871 ISLSLGFTMIKGQER
+871 ISLSLGLTMIKGQER

-918 MEFNDLLNQMSSL
+918 MEFNDLLNQMTSL

-949 QKNSSGNNEINEN
+949 QKISSGNN
-962 NDEKNSVLYVW
+962 DEKDSVLYVW

-996 VSKFSSAQELEQE
+996 VSMFSSAQELEQE

-1020 AYELCGK
+1020 AYEICGK
-1027 TEEKIAGLNSEIS
+1027 TEEKIAELNSELS

-1047 MEISNLNAGYRS
+1047 IEISNLNAGFRN

-1070 KGSDSLPSYNDE
+1070 KGSDSVPPYNDE

-1097 LYSAG
+1097 LYSTGG
-1102 ASDQKNQYVHGIL
+1102 ADQKNQYVHGIL

-1146 IVLGILGANLFA
+1146 IVLGIFGANLFA
-1158 GRIVRPIQLLE
+1158 GRIVRPIQMLE

-1217 LNLQANEATPIQ
+1217 LNLQSNEATPIQ

-1239 GNFKQNVS
+1239 GNFKQNIS

-1314 YQKNGTK
+1314 FQKNGTK

-1353 TGDIFMCHAGDRF
+1353 TGNVFMCHAGDRF
-1366 VRIYENSTESIKK
+1366 VRVYENSTDSIKK
-1379 IELAETPAAGPFP
+1379 IELTETPAAGPFP

-1461 REEFGEKRI
+1461 KEEFGEKRVS
-1470 YEIIEAVFQK
+1470 EIIEAVFQK

-1526 PTSATVKDLVEVDV
+1526 PTSATVKDLVEVDI

-1545 LKKYFSLYKE
+1545 LKKHFSLYKE

-1581 SCIKEDSQEDDLT
+1581 SCIKEDAQEDDLT
-1594 IVCLQRN
+1594 MICLQRN